1 MTKQEVRQ
9 FINTHRDIE
18 YSAAKFE
25 YSLYLYKDIEENMY
39 ELAAQIAHG
48 DGEERAYIQQM
59 ITDAESAEDI
69 VDLMRKKAF
78 AGERL
83 KIIKKALEIEEA
95 TLPIIQKRAL
105 SNRQDIFIENTVR
118 FFLQSRTNC
127 CDWIM
132 ENYQVFKSE
141 YLKSM
146 LCLVLGFRGDVGLID
161 FLMKEAKRL
170 EREYPFE
177 AFDQGPALAVQELA
191 VRFLN
196 DKKKRIR

>member
-18 YSAAKFE
+18 YSAAKIE
-25 YSLYLYKDIEENMY
+25 YSLYLYKDIEENVY
-39 ELAAQIAHG
+39 ELAAQITHG
-48 DGEERAYIQQM
+48 DEEERANIQQM

-69 VDLMRKKAF
+69 VNLMRKKVF
-78 AGERL
+78 TGERI

-105 SNRQDIFIENTVR
+105 SNRQDVFIENTVK
-118 FFLQSRTNC
+118 FFLHSKTNC

-132 ENYQVFKSE
+132 ENYRVFKSE

-146 LCLVLGFRGDVGLID
+146 LCLVLGFRGDVSLID

-177 AFDQGPALAVQELA
+177 SYDQGPTLAVQELA

-196 DKKKRIR
+196 DKKKRIG